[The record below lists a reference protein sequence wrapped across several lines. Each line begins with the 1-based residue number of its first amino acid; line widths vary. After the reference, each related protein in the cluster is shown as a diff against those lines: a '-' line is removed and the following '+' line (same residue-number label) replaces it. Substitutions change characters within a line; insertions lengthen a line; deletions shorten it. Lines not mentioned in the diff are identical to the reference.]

1 MFLAVLRRF
10 CGIALNREAVP
21 MRPLDAD
28 DVSML
33 PRVPRRDIGR
43 PDGGRDMSM
52 ARLN

>member
-10 CGIALNREAVP
+10 CGIALNRDAVP

-28 DVSML
+28 DISML

-43 PDGGRDMSM
+43 LDAGRDMSM
-52 ARLN
+52 AEI